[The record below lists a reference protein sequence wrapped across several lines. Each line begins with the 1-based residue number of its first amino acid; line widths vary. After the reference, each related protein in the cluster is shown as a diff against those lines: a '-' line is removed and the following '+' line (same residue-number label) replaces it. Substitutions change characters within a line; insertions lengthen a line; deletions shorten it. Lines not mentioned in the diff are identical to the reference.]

1 MRHTKK
7 RTRERGS
14 VMIEFPMVIGL
25 VLIPFEMLAISA
37 STWVERQT
45 AARDAAAESARALV
59 LAGPESTITPELIV
73 QRIEQGYG
81 LPAGTLQLS
90 APANAVVPGESIT
103 VAVTVE
109 IPALALPILGNI
121 GAVDWTAE
129 HTERFPDYGA
139 DR

>member
-1 MRHTKK
+1 
-7 RTRERGS
+7 
-14 VMIEFPMVIGL
+14 MIEFPMVIGL
-25 VLIPFEMLAISA
+25 VLIPFGMLAISA

-45 AARDAAAESARALV
+45 AARDAAGEAARALV
-59 LAGPESTITPELIV
+59 IAGPESSITPELVV
-73 QRIEQGYG
+73 QQIEHGYG
-81 LPAGTLQLS
+81 LPAGTLRLAVPAS
-90 APANAVVPGESIT
+90 AAVPGESIT